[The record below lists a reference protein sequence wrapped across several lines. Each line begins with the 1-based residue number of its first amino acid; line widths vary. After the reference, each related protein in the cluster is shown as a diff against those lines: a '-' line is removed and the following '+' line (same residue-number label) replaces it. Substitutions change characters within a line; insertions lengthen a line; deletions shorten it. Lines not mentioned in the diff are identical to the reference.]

1 MPPAVEP
8 GADEALIEI
17 LDDCLPASL
26 HLAAWQACQESRWQ
40 FGHGSARTSPARF
53 WKMDLDGH
61 PVFDEIWR
69 QLRARC
75 EALAGHKLRVVRQ
88 YANGHTFGLGGA
100 LHRDD
105 GRSGTF
111 TLLFYPHPEWKLEWE
126 GETVFHRADGEIA
139 LASRVVPNRAVF
151 FDSRIFHAGRA
162 PSRHCPELRV
172 TVAFKLERE
181 AATPNTAAAP
191 ALREL
196 RSDGIHRVYAASVP
210 ASAIAP
216 VIAERLAAIG
226 ATVRL
231 PGFAPGQIPPAL
243 LEERYGR
250 QARADALKSLAAAL
264 TRTALPDGSV
274 ASACRLIAGADEGD
288 MEVEIDANHLPSLP
302 MPDFAASPIIRLQ
315 PSAEAREQVPAAGDF
330 VRQHL
335 RTQVLDRLDG
345 YAIALFPLQVD
356 HEINII
362 RASLPA
368 AADIADATLREIA
381 ERRLRLGLVIGE
393 MARRLGIRAADTAA
407 LENAVIDHFLSA
419 ARTEDRPVDAAVL
432 RAMMA

>member
-1 MPPAVEP
+1 MPPAAEP
-8 GADEALIEI
+8 GAAGALIEI

-26 HLAAWQACQESRWQ
+26 HLAAWQVCQGSHWQ
-40 FGHGSARTSPARF
+40 FGHGSARNAPARF
-53 WKMDLDGH
+53 WKMELDGH
-61 PVFDEIWR
+61 PVFDEIWQ

-75 EALAGHKLRVVRQ
+75 EALAGYKLRVVRQ

-105 GRSGTF
+105 GRPGTF

-151 FDSRIFHAGRA
+151 FDSRIFHVGRA

-172 TVAFKLERE
+172 TVAFKLERD
-181 AATPNTAAAP
+181 AAAP
-191 ALREL
+191 DTDAASAVREL
-196 RSDGIHRVYAASVP
+196 RSDGIHRVYAASVA
-210 ASAIAP
+210 ASAIATA
-216 VIAERLAAIG
+216 VAERLTAIG
-226 ATVRL
+226 STVRL
-231 PGFAPGQIPPAL
+231 PGFAPGQIPPAV

-250 QARADALKSLAAAL
+250 QARADALKSLAATL

-274 ASACRLIAGADEGD
+274 ASACRLIAGADEGG
-288 MEVEIDANHLPSLP
+288 MELEIDATHLPSLP
-302 MPDFAASPIIRLQ
+302 MPDFATLPITRLQ
-315 PSAEAREQVPAAGDF
+315 PSAEAREQLPAAENF

-345 YAIALFPLQVD
+345 YAIALFPRQVD
-356 HEINII
+356 HEINVI
-362 RASLPA
+362 RASLPSE
-368 AADIADATLREIA
+368 ADIADAVLKEIA

-393 MARRLGIRAADTAA
+393 MARRLHIRAVDAAA
-407 LENAVIDHFLSA
+407 LENAVIDHFLATARIEDQSMDTA
-419 ARTEDRPVDAAVL
+419 AL